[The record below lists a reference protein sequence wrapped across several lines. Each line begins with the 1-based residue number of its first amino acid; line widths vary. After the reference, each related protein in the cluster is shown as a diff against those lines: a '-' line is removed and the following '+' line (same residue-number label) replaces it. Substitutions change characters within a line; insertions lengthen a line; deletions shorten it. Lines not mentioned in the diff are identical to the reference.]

1 MGDIAAIREG
11 LANNLATISGLR
23 SWSELVDNPTP
34 PVALVNLDN
43 VDYDGAMRNGLTTYT
58 FTITLIVGRAA
69 ERTSARKLDL
79 YLQPTGEQSVKAGVE
94 SDRTLAGECYDL
106 RVESAQ
112 SVGSITLNDQTY
124 LAAEFTVTV
133 YA

>member
-1 MGDIAAIREG
+1 VADLLKIRQG
-11 LANNLATISGLR
+11 LANNLLTITGLR
-23 SWSELVDNPTP
+23 SSPELIDNPTP
-34 PVALVNLDN
+34 PVALVNLES
-43 VDYDGAMRNGLTTYT
+43 VDYDNAMQNGLTIYT
-58 FTITLIVGRAA
+58 FSITLIVGRAA
-69 ERTSARKLDL
+69 ERTMQRKLDA
-79 YLQPTGEQSVKAGVE
+79 YLQPTGTQSVKAGVE

-112 SVGSITLNDQTY
+112 AVGSITLNDQTY

>member
-1 MGDIAAIREG
+1 MADIAAIREG
-11 LANNLATISGLR
+11 LANNLLTISGLR
-23 SWSELVDNPTP
+23 AYSELRDEVSYP
-34 PVALVNLDN
+34 AAMVNLDS
-43 VDYDGAMRNGLTTYT
+43 VEYDGAMRGGLTTYT
-58 FTITLIVGRAA
+58 FSITLIVGRAA
-69 ERTSARKLDL
+69 ERSMARKLDA

-112 SVGSITLNDQTY
+112 SVGSIQMNDQTY

>member
-1 MGDIAAIREG
+1 MADLQAIRR
-11 LANNLATISGLR
+11 NLAVNLGTVPGLR
-23 SWSELVDNPTP
+23 TSPELIDNPTP
-34 PVALVNLDN
+34 PVGLINLDA
-43 VDYDGAMRNGLTTYT
+43 VEYDGAMRGGLTTYT

-69 ERTSARKLDL
+69 ERTMQRKLDG
-79 YLQPTGEQSVKAGVE
+79 YLQPTGEQSVKVAVE

>member
-1 MGDIAAIREG
+1 MGDLGKIRDG
-11 LANNLATISGLR
+11 LATNLATISGLR
-23 SWSELVDNPTP
+23 SASELVDNPTP
-34 PVALVNLDN
+34 PVALVNLDS

-58 FTITLIVGRAA
+58 FTITVIVGRSA
-69 ERTSARKLDL
+69 ERISARRLDL